1 MLDRRTFLTAG
12 GGFAAAAL
20 APAAPAEAKIELAEL
35 RGSLDASHFGARP
48 GAVDDQS
55 RILQMA
61 IDQATRVASAP
72 VHPAGALPG
81 LQPHPAGWR
90 ADRPAFPTKRGWST
104 RAAAISSSAKR
115 PSGCRWRAS
124 SSTASNRLLED
135 YAPGLVHFIDVERV
149 TIANCSIFGS
159 AMNGISLHRCGGR
172 IERSTVSGA
181 GQAAIQTMEAKG
193 LAIRDNVVTNCAN
206 GGILVHRWT
215 EGDDGTLVT
224 GNRVEEIYARDGGTG
239 QNGNG
244 INVFRAHNVMV
255 ANNRVTNCA
264 FSAIRS
270 NAGSNVQITANSCLK
285 SGETAIYS
293 EFAFEGAVISDN
305 IVDGGANGISVVN
318 FREGGRLATVS
329 GNLVRNMTT
338 LGPYTSEPPGFGSG
352 IAAEGDTT
360 IANNV
365 VENVPLYG
373 LALGWGPH
381 MRNVTAS
388 GNIIRNAK
396 VGIAVSVVDGVGPAV
411 VANNILEG
419 TADGAV
425 VGFRWADRASED
437 LVDDGGDTFAGLT
450 IANNVAR

>member
-1 MLDRRTFLTAG
+1 MLDRRSFLTAG

-20 APAAPAEAKIELAEL
+20 APAAPARANIEVAEL

-61 IDQATRVASAP
+61 IDQATREHRPLFIPPGRYQVSNLTLP
-72 VHPAGALPG
+72 DGAQIVGIPDETQLVYQG
-81 LQPHPAGWR
+81 GGHFLLGEKAERLSLEGIVI
-90 ADRPAFPTKRGWST
+90 DG
-104 RAAAISSSAKR
+104 
-115 PSGCRWRAS
+115 
-124 SSTASNRLLED
+124 SNRLLED

-149 TIANCSIFGS
+149 TIANCSISGS

-255 ANNRVTNCA
+255 ANNRVANCA

-329 GNLVRNMTT
+329 GNLVRNMSTI
-338 LGPYTSEPPGFGSG
+338 GPYTSEPPGFGSG

-365 VENVPLYG
+365 VENVPLFG

-381 MRNVTAS
+381 MRNVTAT
-388 GNIIRNAK
+388 GNIVRNAK

-411 VANNILEG
+411 VANNILEE
-419 TADGAV
+419 TADGAII
-425 VGFRWADRASED
+425 GFRWADRASDD
-437 LVDDGGDTFAGLT
+437 LVDGGGDAFAGLT
-450 IANNVAR
+450 VANNVAR